1 MINNNFKKILK
12 CLFTYTNTNTN
23 ALKLI
28 GLDGTEIRE
37 LWDDYYILPYLN
49 TSLNTIINSD
59 GISSNVKGGVCIG
72 FGAGSKQVSL
82 EDYNLETIINNLSY
96 QSSSVETTE
105 EGYTVITSVKNN
117 TSTDIIVSEVGI
129 FCRGLSRHLGTG
141 SELAGS
147 SFMLTRNVLETP
159 ITIKPNETKTFTV
172 TINF

>member
-12 CLFTYTNTNTN
+12 CLFTHINPNIN
-23 ALKLI
+23 ALNII
-28 GLDGTEIRE
+28 GLDGAKIIEQSGDSYV
-37 LWDDYYILPYLN
+37 LQHILQYLN

-59 GISSNVKGGVCIG
+59 GISSNVIAGVCIG

-82 EDYNLETIINNLSY
+82 EDYNLETIISNLSY
-96 QSSSVETTE
+96 QSSSVGTTE
-105 EGYTVITSVKNN
+105 EGYTVITSAKNN

-129 FCRGLSRHLGTG
+129 FCRGRSGQG
-141 SELAGS
+141 GQASPP
-147 SFMLTRNVLETP
+147 FMLTRNVLETP

>member
-12 CLFTYTNTNTN
+12 CLFDYTSADIN

-28 GLDGTEIRE
+28 GLDGSIIKEQETGYNFNF
-37 LWDDYYILPYLN
+37 LQYLKN
-49 TSLNTIINSD
+49 SLNTIINSD

-82 EDYNLETIINNLSY
+82 EDYNLETIIDYLSY
-96 QSSSVETTE
+96 LSSSVVTTE
-105 EGYTVITSVKNN
+105 ECYMVTTSVKNN

-129 FCRGLSRHLGTG
+129 FGRGTN
-141 SELAGS
+141 GS
-147 SFMLTRNVLETP
+147 SAGHPFMLTRNVLETP
-159 ITIKPNETKTFTV
+159 ITIMPNEIKTFTI

>member
-12 CLFTYTNTNTN
+12 CLFTYTNTNIN
-23 ALKLI
+23 DLNLI
-28 GLDGTEIRE
+28 GLNGTKIYEQ
-37 LWDDYYILPYLN
+37 LNDFYILPYLN

-59 GISSNVKGGVCIG
+59 GISSNVTGGVCIG

-105 EGYTVITSVKNN
+105 EGYTVITSAKNN

-129 FCRGLSRHLGTG
+129 FCRGQTTDDV
-141 SELAGS
+141 AFPYP
-147 SFMLTRNVLETP
+147 FMLTRNVLETP
-159 ITIKPNETKTFTV
+159 ITIKPNETKTFTI